1 MKMFKHGG
9 YTSKPIDENM
19 NEIPR
24 RELKYKCAYCGSL
37 FFDKYEKCPNCAGNE
52 FIDLTI
58 PDKSIK
64 CPSFIYSLD

>member
-9 YTSKPIDENM
+9 YTSKPI
-19 NEIPR
+19 
-24 RELKYKCAYCGSL
+24 RELKHKCVYCGSL

-64 CPSFIYSLD
+64 CPSFISIYHSLD